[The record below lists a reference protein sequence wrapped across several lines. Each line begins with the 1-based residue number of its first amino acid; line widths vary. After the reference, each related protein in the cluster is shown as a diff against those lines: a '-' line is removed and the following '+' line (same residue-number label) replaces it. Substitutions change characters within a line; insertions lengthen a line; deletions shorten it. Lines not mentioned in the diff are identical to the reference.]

1 MKNIIPFSWD
11 FPLSQAIIHDEKYTM
26 EISGLIGM
34 NPETK
39 KLEEWIWAQTHQV
52 MKNIISTL
60 GSAWWNTSN
69 IVKARI
75 FIVNMDDYAEMNE
88 VYRGYFTDVY
98 PTRFALEVSALPAGA
113 LVEIECTAVWNTIKS

>member
-1 MKNIIPFSWD
+1 MKKIIPFPWD

-39 KLEEWIWAQTHQV
+39 KLEDGISAQTHQV
-52 MKNIISTL
+52 MKNILSTL
-60 GSAWWNTSN
+60 ETVWWNLDN
-69 IVKARI
+69 ITKARI
-75 FIVNMDDYAEMNE
+75 FLVNMDDYSEMNE
-88 VYRGYFTDVY
+88 VYASYFWDEY

-113 LVEIECTAVWNTIKS
+113 LVEIECTAAWNTINS